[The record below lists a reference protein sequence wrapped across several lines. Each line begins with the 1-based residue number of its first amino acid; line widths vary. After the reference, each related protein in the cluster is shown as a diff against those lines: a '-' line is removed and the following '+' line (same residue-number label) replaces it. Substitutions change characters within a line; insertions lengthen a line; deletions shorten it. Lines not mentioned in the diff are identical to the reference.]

1 MRRFAVGI
9 LLALILPL
17 SACTVYEGDYGY
29 EPYYGRPYPPPSYG
43 DWRWDDDLRVY
54 VSVGYP
60 YVYYHDHTYY
70 RWYDNH
76 WSSGPGFRGP
86 WRMVE
91 HRHVPSR
98 LGQRYYPRQYHDGRR
113 DNDRYDYRQ
122 PRYENRD
129 IRDRQ
134 DYRDQRDW
142 QRRQDMERRD
152 NRLEHRDERFG
163 QGPEERQRRQ
173 LQQFRGREVEHQP
186 LDRQHLDRQ
195 PLDRQPLDRQQPRF
209 DTGRDP
215 RQWQQRHDDRR
226 IQPGMPINRQQM
238 QGNQRRYERTSEP
251 VQHRAIGGPSRRD
264 QGNRPVSGQG
274 QGQEQGDGRGQ
285 GHGQGRGAGGMS
297 WGNQR

>member
-60 YVYYHDHTYY
+60 YVYYHDHVYY

-86 WRMVE
+86 WRVVE
-91 HRHVPSR
+91 HRHVPAR
-98 LGQRYYPRQYHDGRR
+98 LGQRYSPRQYHDGRR
-113 DNDRYDYRQ
+113 DNDRYDYRR
-122 PRYENRD
+122 PRYDQRD
-129 IRDRQ
+129 IRDHQ
-134 DYRDQRDW
+134 DYRDRQDW
-142 QRRQDMERRD
+142 QHRQDMDRRD
-152 NRLEHRDERFG
+152 NRLERRDERFG

-173 LQQFRGREVEHQP
+173 LQQFKGREG
-186 LDRQHLDRQ
+186 DRE
-195 PLDRQPLDRQQPRF
+195 QPRINSGREL
-209 DTGRDP
+209 DRDP
-215 RQWQQRHDDRR
+215 RQGQQRRDGRQM
-226 IQPGMPINRQQM
+226 QPGMPINRPQM
-238 QGNQRRYERTSEP
+238 QGNERRYERNVERP
-251 VQHRAIGGPSRRD
+251 EQRRAVNGPSRRE
-264 QGNRPVSGQG
+264 QGNRPDSGQG
-274 QGQEQGDGRGQ
+274 HGQGDGRGQ
-285 GHGQGRGAGGMS
+285 GHGQGNGAGGMS

>member
-1 MRRFAVGI
+1 MRRFAVGV

-86 WRMVE
+86 WRVVE
-91 HRHVPSR
+91 HRHVPAR

-113 DNDRYDYRQ
+113 DNDRYDYRR
-122 PRYENRD
+122 PRYDQRD
-129 IRDRQ
+129 IRDHQ
-134 DYRDQRDW
+134 DYRDRQDW
-142 QRRQDMERRD
+142 QHRQDMDRRD
-152 NRLEHRDERFG
+152 NRLEGGDERFG
-163 QGPEERQRRQ
+163 QRPGERQRRQ
-173 LQQFRGREVEHQP
+173 LQQFNGRDWNREQPRINSGRE
-186 LDRQHLDRQ
+186 LDRGQ
-195 PLDRQPLDRQQPRF
+195 
-209 DTGRDP
+209 
-215 RQWQQRHDDRR
+215 RQWQQRHDGRQM
-226 IQPGMPINRQQM
+226 QPGMPINRPQI
-238 QGNQRRYERTSEP
+238 QGNERRYERNFERP
-251 VQHRAIGGPSRRD
+251 QQHRAVSGPSRRE
-264 QGNRPVSGQG
+264 QGSRPVSGQG
-274 QGQEQGDGRGQ
+274 RGQEQGDGRGQ
-285 GHGQGRGAGGMS
+285 GHGQGQGAGGMS